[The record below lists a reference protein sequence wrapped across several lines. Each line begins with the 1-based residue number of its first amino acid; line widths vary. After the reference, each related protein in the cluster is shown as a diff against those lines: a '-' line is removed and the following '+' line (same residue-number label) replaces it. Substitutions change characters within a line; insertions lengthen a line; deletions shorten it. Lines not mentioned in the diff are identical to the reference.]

1 MPNSKAR
8 FIILKIVIA
17 VMFAA
22 VIWKLFDL
30 QVLKG
35 EQYYEIANDRM
46 TTNIVETDTEQLL
59 YPTKSVIL
67 LLCRKPM
74 LKTKNLTIL

>member
-35 EQYYEIANDRM
+35 EQNDYQYSR
-46 TTNIVETDTEQLL
+46 
-59 YPTKSVIL
+59 KSTA
-67 LLCRKPM
+67 R
-74 LKTKNLTIL
+74 